1 MFLAGSGGKGGAAV
15 AGQPASAHHLDY
27 AAGHAQFA
35 RQDPGPSGSYAAQSD
50 YEYVQGGSTYA
61 PPGYAE
67 YRDRVPS
74 SSSGSGFD
82 HSRYAVAP
90 HAKLSHA
97 PHQPSAGYHSYAAPY
112 SNPADAQT
120 MHDQAAWAQGGI
132 AGQSPKLGAFLLS
145 GGDPE
150 SHPQRRQIPDGWT
163 MNLFSTRNAAEPQSQ
178 PAEQSTTGRLSL
190 PRPTA
195 KPRTSTGTADV
206 WSLQRPPRT
215 QPADADA
222 TGCRSTRRRSLRC
235 IALAP
240 CGRAATGLCEESI
253 RPRVYCERST
263 RAGGSEAAIQLDT
276 GGELPTSA
284 STRLFAS
291 ARPHQ
296 PAEAQFSKIRECRT
310 KLPVR

>member
-1 MFLAGSGGKGGAAV
+1 MHPSSSRREQGEVRRRIKVIAPPAATFSSPSERNDAGPGAVGHAERSKIRAGMFSAGSGGKGGAAA

-50 YEYVQGGSTYA
+50 YEYVQGGPTYA

-90 HAKLSHA
+90 HANLSHA
-97 PHQPSAGYHSYAAPY
+97 PRQPSAGYPSYATPH

-132 AGQSPKLGAFLLS
+132 AGPSPKLGAFLLS

-150 SHPQRRQIPDGWT
+150 SRPQR
-163 MNLFSTRNAAEPQSQ
+163 
-178 PAEQSTTGRLSL
+178 
-190 PRPTA
+190 
-195 KPRTSTGTADV
+195 
-206 WSLQRPPRT
+206 
-215 QPADADA
+215 
-222 TGCRSTRRRSLRC
+222 
-235 IALAP
+235 
-240 CGRAATGLCEESI
+240 
-253 RPRVYCERST
+253 
-263 RAGGSEAAIQLDT
+263 
-276 GGELPTSA
+276 
-284 STRLFAS
+284 
-291 ARPHQ
+291 
-296 PAEAQFSKIRECRT
+296 
-310 KLPVR
+310 